1 MDVGRIDYWANKG
14 DSVLHKASALS
25 KVLAA
30 ALIIAGVLATSNLF
44 VLLTIYL
51 AVAAAIVS
59 TRLPA
64 HKIALIAAYPAI
76 FALIFAVSRWDGD
89 VIDVAVILLRALG
102 AALTMLMLITT
113 TPYPQVFAVFHRL
126 LPPIVGEGLF
136 LTYRA
141 LFILLDL
148 VGDVWTALR
157 LRGGIGRRWG
167 RSIANVSMAFG
178 ILLIRAFTLSQ
189 RLYDVMILRGY
200 AGRLAAR
207 PRRRRVSMH
216 DAYPLGLGLSLAA
229 LSAASRI
236 WADVLAEYLFY
247 APLAA
252 LLILVATA
260 VYTQVKMPG
269 AVRGG

>member
-1 MDVGRIDYWANKG
+1 MDIGSIDYWAIKG
-14 DSVLHKASALS
+14 DSALHKASAPS
-25 KVLAA
+25 KVLAT
-30 ALIIAGVLATSNLF
+30 ALIIAGVLVTGSLF

-51 AVAAAIVS
+51 AIATAIVS

-64 HKIALIAAYPAI
+64 RRIALIAAYPAL
-76 FALIFAVSRWDGD
+76 FALIFGVSQWGGN
-89 VIDVAVILLRALG
+89 VINVAVIVLKALD

-113 TPYPQVFAVFHRL
+113 TSYPQVFAVFHRF
-126 LPPIVGEGLF
+126 LPPIVGDGLF
-136 LTYRA
+136 LTYRS

-157 LRGGIGRRWG
+157 IRGGIGRRRWA
-167 RSIANVSMAFG
+167 RSIANVSMALG

-200 AGRLAAR
+200 AGQLVAR
-207 PRRRRVSMH
+207 PRWRRVSIH

-236 WADVLAEYLFY
+236 WAHALADYLGY
-247 APLAA
+247 TSLAA
-252 LLILVATA
+252 LMILAATA
-260 VYTQVKMPG
+260 IYTRATMPG
-269 AVRGG
+269 AEGG